1 MPTVLQFRRGTTAQN
16 DAFTGAVGEISIDTT
31 VDSIRVHDGS
41 TAGGFE
47 VNAKEAQYADV
58 AERYWADAVY
68 EPGTVLVLGGS
79 KEVTVSNVKYDT
91 RVIGVVSTDPYCIM
105 NSPHRQPDL
114 TDEFHPPVAL
124 LGRVPC
130 KVIGSVQ
137 KGDIMVTS
145 TTAGYA
151 QAYTDESE
159 PPAGCVIGKAI
170 EDKVSDEVGV
180 IEVLVGAK

>member
-16 DAFTGAVGEISIDTT
+16 NSFTGAAGELSIDTT
-31 VDSIRVHDGS
+31 LDAIRVHDGS
-41 TAGGFE
+41 TAGGFLT
-47 VNAKEAQYADV
+47 NAKEAQYADI
-58 AERYWADAVY
+58 AERYWSDAVY
-68 EPGTVLVLGGS
+68 EPGTVLVLGGAR
-79 KEVTVSNVKYDT
+79 EVTVSDMKCDT

-130 KVIGSVQ
+130 KVVGQVQ
-137 KGDIMVTS
+137 KGDIIVTS

-159 PPAGCVIGKAI
+159 PPAGCIIGKAI
-170 EDKVSDEVGV
+170 EDKPTDDAGT
-180 IEVLVGAK
+180 IEVLVGVK